1 MKKSIAILFLLH
13 FVAKVSAQSNGI
25 RFNIRVP
32 IQFEQQKADVSTPFG
47 VKEVRGNTVN
57 FGADALFGYTV
68 KKVELYAGMG
78 YFRNRVNIRR
88 EYDHQALN
96 PGIDSIPLGTEAL
109 NYTYSL
115 FRIPTGLSY
124 SVTKKGNTDL
134 RVGIEHFFNFS
145 FRRKYNGAVPFSGA
159 KNTNSNFT
167 YFGNSTN
174 LLVNLKFQQTEIGA
188 FLRVF
193 NSYKK
198 DKYLKEN
205 ENEAVIRYIDAFGI
219 NLKYSFT
226 L

>member
-1 MKKSIAILFLLH
+1 MKKGIAILFFLH
-13 FVAKVSAQSNGI
+13 FVAKASAQSNSVK
-25 RFNIRVP
+25 FNIRVP
-32 IQFEQQKADVSTPFG
+32 VQFEQQKADVSTPFG
-47 VKEVRGNTVN
+47 VKEVRGNAVN
-57 FGADALFGYTV
+57 FGADALLAYTV
-68 KKVELYAGMG
+68 KKVELYAGLG

-88 EYDHQALN
+88 EYDHRALN

-124 SVTKKGNTDL
+124 SVIKKGNSDL
-134 RVGIEHFFNFS
+134 RIGIEHFFNFT

-159 KNTNSNFT
+159 KNTNTNFT
-167 YFGNSTN
+167 YFGNSAN
-174 LLVNLKFQQTEIGA
+174 LLVNLKFKQTEIGA

-205 ENEAVIRYIDAFGI
+205 ENETVARSIDAFGI